1 MDRLQSSGVAS
12 RTEEQPAPDRPA
24 IACTLTAEHIESRVA
39 DWHALTSQ
47 ALRRDAVDGGVRL
60 RFPPGTAL
68 ASEVARLA
76 VAEQACC
83 TFFEFTVRIGPRG
96 TELEVRA
103 PAEAM

>member
-1 MDRLQSSGVAS
+1 
-12 RTEEQPAPDRPA
+12 
-24 IACTLTAEHIESRVA
+24 LTPEHIDSRVA

-47 ALRRDAVDGGVRL
+47 ALGRDPVDGGVRL
-60 RFPPGTAL
+60 RFPPGTGL

-83 TFFEFTVRIGPRG
+83 TFFEFTVRIGPDG

-103 PAEAM
+103 PAEAMELVKDLVGRTA